1 MHNETYE
8 SFCKKHDCPCC
19 KKCLQ
24 NHDVYKGLTD
34 IDNIIHDVKSS
45 SAFLKIEHIHD
56 IVREVAENIKRLITK
71 REQNLATFTKKR
83 SEIEMGV
90 NGIRKMI
97 NDYLDKIQDEMLKEL
112 KATEEK
118 ESSKIRQL
126 INSLKQKEEEI
137 SELQD
142 NIASIKKYD
151 SELQTFLT
159 MKQMEED
166 IKKKI
171 TFNQLLKVTLV
182 KKLIS
187 ELQNPIS
194 DI

>member
-1 MHNETYE
+1 M
-8 SFCKKHDCPCC
+8 
-19 KKCLQ
+19 
-24 NHDVYKGLTD
+24 
-34 IDNIIHDVKSS
+34 KSS

-97 NDYLDKIQDEMLKEL
+97 NDNLDKIQDEMLKEL

-151 SELQTFLT
+151 SELQTFLA

-166 IKKKI
+166 IKKENYI
-171 TFNQLLKVTLV
+171 
-182 KKLIS
+182 
-187 ELQNPIS
+187 
-194 DI
+194 